1 MSISVGF
8 NSSIDIVVTN
18 ILLDVGVNSFLV
30 VVIED

>member
-30 VVIED
+30 VVIGD

>member
-8 NSSIDIVVTN
+8 SSSIDIVVTN

-30 VVIED
+30 VVIGD